1 MKFIKLIQICINLCS
16 LTILSLFYMPEQY
29 RDQVFIDKI
38 RKRILEIRKEK
49 GIVQEDL
56 VDRTGLSLIQIGRI
70 ERGIS
75 NTSISNIAAIARALE
90 VHPNELLNF
99 DFDIPKYPPLRK
111 NRKGK

>member
-1 MKFIKLIQICINLCS
+1 MGK
-16 LTILSLFYMPEQY
+16 QY
-29 RDQVFIDKI
+29 RDQDFINKI
-38 RKRILEIRKEK
+38 CKRILEIRKEK

-56 VDRTGLSLIQIGRI
+56 VDRTGFNLKQVGNI

-90 VHPNELLNF
+90 VHPSELLKF

>member
-1 MKFIKLIQICINLCS
+1 MGK
-16 LTILSLFYMPEQY
+16 QY
-29 RDQVFIDKI
+29 RDQDFIDKI
-38 RKRILEIRKEK
+38 CKRILEIRKEK

-56 VDRTGLSLIQIGRI
+56 VDRTGFNLKQIGNI

-90 VHPNELLNF
+90 VHPNELLKF

-111 NRKGK
+111 DRKRK